1 MLKVLILVLIFRSLT
16 ADADLP
22 DEILP
27 DEGAV
32 QYKILEKGSKRGGR
46 LLVVSSGFT
55 FGVKVF

>member
-1 MLKVLILVLIFRSLT
+1 MVLIFRSLT

-32 QYKILEKGSKRGGR
+32 QYKILEKGNKRGGR